1 MARILLLMG
10 AATLAFFAHGEGE
23 RAGDAQNAGRDPD
36 ELMYLPEGR
45 YLEMASLGHRNF
57 MADLIWLRAIQY
69 YGEQRLT
76 TRNYDEAERLFQVIY
91 DLDSSFKGAT
101 RFGALVLAQDARNPD
116 GGLALLHRAER
127 DDPLAWEYPFDQGF
141 ILHTVKKEYEGAGN
155 AYRRAA
161 GLPGAPPVAGRL
173 AGLSLAKLGDRSAA
187 RDVWQS
193 IAAED
198 ENDLMRD
205 VARRN
210 LRNLDLEDAEETMTR
225 ALAAFRERTG
235 RDPKDWNELVSAI
248 DLVRIPV
255 APYGGRFYYD
265 EATDEVLSTTTVD
278 RRMAQLRDIFRG
290 YVQAYAKQHG
300 TFPPLLDALVE
311 AGIARYPAWK
321 PMGVALD
328 YDAKNGTI
336 RWNPPWHATEAR
348 THGDG
353 LE

>member
-1 MARILLLMG
+1 MARVALLVG

-36 ELMYLPEGR
+36 QLMYLPQGR
-45 YLEMASLGHRNF
+45 YLEMVSLGHRNF

-116 GGLALLHRAER
+116 GGLALLRRAER
-127 DDPLAWEYPFDQGF
+127 DDPRAWEYPFDQGF

-161 GLPGAPPVAGRL
+161 RLPGAPPVAGRL

-187 RDVWQS
+187 REVWQS
-193 IAAED
+193 IESDAEN
-198 ENDLMRD
+198 ELMRD

-210 LRNLDLEDAEETMTR
+210 LKNLDLEDAEE
-225 ALAAFRERTG
+225 ALTNAVTTFRERTS
-235 RDPKDWNELVSAI
+235 RFPNDWNELVSAGVLPRVPA
-248 DLVRIPV
+248 D
-255 APYGGRFYYD
+255 PYGGRFYFD
-265 EATDEVLSTTTVD
+265 QASAQVFSTTTVD
-278 RRMAQLRDIFRG
+278 RRMAQVRDVFRG
-290 YVQAYAKQHG
+290 YVQSYAHAHG
-300 TFPPLLDALVE
+300 SFPTTLDVLVD
-311 AGIARYPAWK
+311 AGIARYAPWK
-321 PMGVALD
+321 PMGITLD
-328 YDAKNGTI
+328 YDAKNGTLQ
-336 RWNPPWHATEAR
+336 WNPPWPATEPR